1 MSAFERSKKGEK
13 FNMLDNKKRI
23 IIVVLVLLI
32 VVSAILVKQKT
43 KKEIKENFNGDLEIL
58 EIEAELNSQIRNAF
72 SKVEESYK
80 AGVEAYNG
88 YKRGDFYNET
98 RLNAN
103 MESGELSFIS
113 EDEIDTENIYDTLGN
128 KQENLPST
136 KVNDND
142 VEISNSSIIEDGNYY
157 LLRCTS
163 NSSYTYY
170 YIVRITDEGS
180 LEIEWYC
187 YTENEV
193 IDSDLNDDIENNL
206 ETNLYN

>member
-1 MSAFERSKKGEK
+1 MIYKK
-13 FNMLDNKKRI
+13 KKII
-23 IIVVLVLLI
+23 IIVAILLMAI
-32 VVSAILVKQKT
+32 FAILVNQKN

-128 KQENLPST
+128 KIETLPST
-136 KVNDND
+136 KINDDD
-142 VEISNSSIIEDGNYY
+142 VEISNSSIIENEKYY

-163 NSSYTYY
+163 TSTYTYY
-170 YIVRITDEGS
+170 YIVRIADDGS

-193 IDSDLNDDIENNL
+193 IDDDLNYNLNNDLENNV
-206 ETNLYN
+206 ETDLYN